1 MNIFYVVVASQ
12 ILPVLGCLVVY
23 FLIYLDISS
32 IFVTTFCGIF
42 IDEVFVPGPVS
53 VLLFTGNE
61 VVPDVGNGSLDI
73 SSNI

>member
-1 MNIFYVVVASQ
+1 M
-12 ILPVLGCLVVY
+12 
-23 FLIYLDISS
+23 SS
-32 IFVTTFCGIF
+32 IYVTTFCGIL

-53 VLLFTGNE
+53 VLLFTDNE